1 MCCLFTPCVPPA
13 ALSIALA
20 LVPKSGGPVT
30 CAHGAKL
37 ELSLS
42 RTTSTANLPQ
52 SSIAHIPLVT
62 VVAFSLFVSAAK
74 LDVMLSES
82 FLCLSDLGS
91 FVGRTERKA

>member
-42 RTTSTANLPQ
+42 RTTSTANLPRPF
-52 SSIAHIPLVT
+52 IAHTPQFAA
-62 VVAFSLFVSAAK
+62 VALSLFVSAAGF
-74 LDVMLSES
+74 DVMLSEN
-82 FLCLSDLGS
+82 FGVCQIQGLLLE
-91 FVGRTERKA
+91 TERKKN